1 VDLDHRRIAAQS
13 AGVDEILLSP
23 VGKLS
28 TWIGVAFASF
38 TAVSLLLGSF
48 LLIGLSEVEGAV
60 LAQVLERRAALL
72 LLGVLLVL
80 AACAGAMKWLFA
92 RHVTALRVVAEQ
104 TRVIRGANPDL
115 RLVSQPTR
123 ELGELASAI
132 NGLADA
138 YQGLKRDSELRAVD
152 TRARLEEER
161 NRLAA
166 LMSELSQGVLV
177 CNAEGMILLYNE
189 QARALFAPPGSR
201 SAQAMVGLGRS
212 VFGLIDRGQIAHAM
226 HRIEISLAR
235 GERVPMARFVATT
248 PAGRLIKA
256 QLAPYLDGAAHV
268 AGTVFALEDVTDLL
282 NREAQRRSLLQ
293 AFAARIRAPSA
304 NIRAAAES
312 LSSYPDIEAS
322 RRAQFIDIV
331 AAESRSLTATINEAL
346 HEYADALKAALT
358 LENIRTEDL
367 LEFAR
372 QRIEE
377 TLGLAVEVQGSEK
390 EVWLRADS
398 YALVQTMLHLATRLR
413 EHHAVRSLTLRARAV
428 ERFAEIDLEWS
439 GAIVSG
445 EALPLWEAEPM
456 ESGQEQSPLTVRD
469 VLEQHGGELWYQR
482 GGVAGARTGGF
493 RFLLP
498 RGESAA
504 VPARALSI
512 GPSRPEYYDFDL
524 FRDGAVP
531 AALNDARLISLAYT
545 VFDTETT
552 GLQPSAGD
560 EIISIGAV
568 RVLNGRLLR
577 NEVFEQLI
585 NPMRPLNRESAR
597 VHGLDAAALEGQ
609 PSIGEVL
616 PVFHRFCE
624 DTVLVGHNAAFDMRF
639 LELKQAS
646 TGVHFRQPVLDTL
659 LLSALAHPSLGDHR
673 LEAIAERLGVSVIGR
688 HTALGDA
695 LLTGEIFLKLLP
707 LLAERGIV
715 TLGQVLAASR
725 ETYYARLQY

>member
-1 VDLDHRRIAAQS
+1 
-13 AGVDEILLSP
+13 LSP
-23 VGKLS
+23 VVKLS
-28 TWIGVAFASF
+28 TWIGAAFAGV
-38 TAVSLLLGSF
+38 TAASLLFASF
-48 LLIGLSEVEGAV
+48 LLIGLSDAERTV

-72 LLGVLLVL
+72 LLGALLVL
-80 AACAGAMKWLFA
+80 AVCGGAMKWLFA
-92 RHVTALRVVAEQ
+92 RYVTALRAVAEQ

-115 RLVSQPTR
+115 RLASQPTR
-123 ELGELASAI
+123 ELSELASAI

-138 YQGLKRDSELRAVD
+138 YQGLKRDSELRAAD
-152 TRARLEEER
+152 THARLEEER

-177 CNAEGMILLYNE
+177 CNSEGMILLYNE
-189 QARALFAPPGSR
+189 QARALFALPGSR
-201 SAQAMVGLGRS
+201 SAPAMIGLGRS
-212 VFGLIDRGQIAHAM
+212 VFGLIDRAQIAHAM
-226 HRIEISLAR
+226 QRIEVSLAR
-235 GERVPMARFVATT
+235 GERLPMARFVATT

-256 QLAPYLDGAAHV
+256 QLAPYLDAEAHV

-282 NREAQRRSLLQ
+282 HREAQRRSLLQ

-322 RRAQFIDIV
+322 RRAQFIEIV

-358 LENIRTEDL
+358 LEDIRTADL

-372 QRIEE
+372 QSIEG
-377 TLGLAVEVQGSEK
+377 TLGLSVEVEGSEK
-390 EVWLRADS
+390 EIWLRADS

-413 EHHAVRSLTLRARAV
+413 EHHAVRSVTLRARPA

-439 GAIVSG
+439 GAIVSA

-498 RGESAA
+498 RGESGA

-531 AALNDARLISLAYT
+531 PALNDARLISLAYT

-609 PSIGEVL
+609 PPIGEVL

-659 LLSALAHPSLGDHR
+659 LLSALVHPSLEDHR

-695 LLTGEIFLKLLP
+695 LLTGEVFLKLLA